1 MVFSEIRFLLFS
13 HASIGSPDLV
23 FALESRPKIM
33 LETKSNEILVAAKIE
48 TRAPDLSIDV
58 TSLIGQHI
66 RTENGKEG
74 KLICAS
80 GMGLTPID
88 VFNEIMTKPHDLRNF
103 LGEENWKESETHA
116 LRKVFQIVFFRKLSI

>member
-1 MVFSEIRFLLFS
+1 M
-13 HASIGSPDLV
+13 
-23 FALESRPKIM
+23 
-33 LETKSNEILVAAKIE
+33 
-48 TRAPDLSIDV
+48 SIDV
-58 TSLIGQHI
+58 TSLIGHHI

-116 LRKVFQIVFFRKLSI
+116 LRQEFFLRKVLTVSPDES